1 MKSVRNVLVISAIVL
16 TAATAFFVAGLIV
29 GGFGGFQ
36 VKTSL
41 IEAEEIENPRAEYYR
56 GVYDV
61 CIQQTKKTDF
71 CRNTV
76 LRVTDAEW
84 YEKPSVGW
92 EWPLT
97 TGDTVAQGSH

>member
-1 MKSVRNVLVISAIVL
+1 MKRVPNDLIISTIIL
-16 TAATAFFVAGLIV
+16 TAATAFFIAGLIV

-36 VKTSL
+36 MKTSL
-41 IEAEEIENPRAEYYR
+41 VEAEETGDSRAEYYR

-61 CIQQTKKTDF
+61 CIQQTRRTEF
-71 CRNTV
+71 CLNTV
-76 LRVTDAEW
+76 LRLMDAQW

-97 TGDTVAQGSH
+97 RDNTVAQGSH

>member
-1 MKSVRNVLVISAIVL
+1 MQKFRNALIISTIVL
-16 TAATAFFVAGLIV
+16 AAATAFFVAGLIV

-36 VKTSL
+36 MKSSL
-41 IEAEEIENPRAEYYR
+41 DKAEDLETPRAEYYR

-71 CRNTV
+71 CRDTV
-76 LRVTDAEW
+76 LRVTDADW

-97 TGDTVAQGSH
+97 SDNSVAQGSH

>member
-1 MKSVRNVLVISAIVL
+1 MKRVRNTLVISTIIL
-16 TAATAFFVAGLIV
+16 TAATVFFVAGLIV

-36 VKTSL
+36 VKASL
-41 IEAEEIENPRAEYYR
+41 VKAEETENPRAEYYR

-76 LRVTDAEW
+76 LRVTDA
-84 YEKPSVGW
+84 
-92 EWPLT
+92 
-97 TGDTVAQGSH
+97 